1 MTHAAYCLFETP
13 LGSCGIAWRDRGQ
26 SARPPAVTF
35 LQLPEATA
43 NMTESRIARIS
54 GAPRSSVPPPPI
66 AQVIERVREHLQGHA
81 QDLRDIAVD
90 LNGADPFARQVYEAA
105 REIPSGQTRTY
116 GELARALGQPTEAQA
131 VGQALGRNPIALII
145 PCHRIVA
152 AGGKPG
158 GFSAHGGRATKARLL
173 AIEGATAPPVQLELR
188 ATRGVKGSGRR
199 LLRPGRVGLQD
210 LTPK

>member
-13 LGSCGIAWRDRGQ
+13 LGSCGIAWSDGGQ
-26 SARPPAVTF
+26 SARPAAVTF
-35 LQLPEATA
+35 LQLPDATTK
-43 NMTESRIARIS
+43 MTESRIVRCT
-54 GAPRSSVPPPPI
+54 GAPRSSLPPPPI
-66 AQVIERVREHLQGHA
+66 AEVIERLRKHLQGHP

-116 GELARALGQPTEAQA
+116 GELAKAMGQPTEARA

-173 AIEGATAPPVQLELR
+173 AIEGATAQPAQLELSDAR
-188 ATRGVKGSGRR
+188 SNDAWPASRSF
-199 LLRPGRVGLQD
+199 
-210 LTPK
+210 